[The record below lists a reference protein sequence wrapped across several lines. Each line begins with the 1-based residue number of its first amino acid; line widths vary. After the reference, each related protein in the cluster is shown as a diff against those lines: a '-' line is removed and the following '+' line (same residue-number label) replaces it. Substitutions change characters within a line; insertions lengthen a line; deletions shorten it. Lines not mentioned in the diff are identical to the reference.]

1 MAKEIDY
8 EELEEFLSKL
18 QSPQHNS
25 KVLKILKILRGKW
38 KLPVIYALFKKKSY
52 RFCELQREVSEITNA
67 ILISTLK
74 DLQANGI
81 VKRIQI
87 EDKASHVEY
96 SLTEKGFSLFPIFI
110 EIIRWGELY

>member
-18 QSPQHNS
+18 QSPQQNS
-25 KVLKILKILRGKW
+25 KVLKTLKILRGKW
-38 KLPVIYALFKKKSY
+38 KLPVIYALFKKKTY
-52 RFCELQREVSEITNA
+52 RFCELQRELSDITNA
-67 ILISTLK
+67 VLISTLK
-74 DLQANGI
+74 DLQTNGI
-81 VKRIQI
+81 VKRTQTD
-87 EDKASHVEY
+87 EKASHVEY

>member
-8 EELEEFLSKL
+8 EELENFLTKL
-18 QSPQHNS
+18 QSSQQNL
-25 KVLKILKILRGKW
+25 KVLKTLKILKGKW
-38 KLPVIYALFKKKSY
+38 TLPVIYALFKKKSY
-52 RFCELQREVSEITNA
+52 RFCELQRKISDITNA
-67 ILISTLK
+67 VLISTLK

-81 VKRIQI
+81 VKRSQAN
-87 EDKASHVEY
+87 DKSSHVEY